1 MKAVTFH
8 KHGGPEELKFEEVP
22 DPEVGPGEALVRVK
36 ACALNH
42 LDIWIRQGI
51 SSYHVP
57 LPHISGSD
65 VSGVVEQ
72 LNDGGSSLSV
82 GQRVFVSPGLSCWRC
97 PDCLGGRENL
107 CQDFHVLGAKVKGGY
122 AEFVKVPIVNV
133 MPIPADLSFEQ
144 AAAFPL
150 VSVTAWHMIFG
161 LAKLR
166 PGETMLVVGAG
177 SGVGSLAVQLGKL
190 VGAQVITTVGTED
203 KIEKARNLGADLV
216 INHSVDSIQKHVEEY
231 TNGRG
236 VDVVIEHVGDQVWDQ
251 CVRSLC
257 RGGRLVTC
265 GATTG
270 AQAHVDTRF
279 LFMRQLSIMG
289 SYMGT
294 RAELCK
300 ATALIGAG
308 KVKAV
313 IDRVL
318 PLAEARSAQ
327 ELLLNRQVFGKVVLR
342 ID

>member
-8 KHGGPEELKFEEVP
+8 RHGGPEELCVEQVP
-22 DPEVGPGEALVRVK
+22 DPEIGPGEVLIRVK

-42 LDIWIRQGI
+42 LDIWIRRGI
-51 SSYHVP
+51 PNYHVP

-65 VSGVVEQ
+65 VSGVIEQ
-72 LNDGGSSLSV
+72 LNDGGGSSLSI

-97 PDCLGGRENL
+97 PECFGGRENL
-107 CQDFHVLGAKVKGGY
+107 CQEFHVLGAKVKGGY
-122 AEFVKVPIVNV
+122 AEYVKVAVINV
-133 MPIPADLSFEQ
+133 MPIPGDLTFEQ

-161 LAKLR
+161 LAELR

-190 VGAQVITTVGTED
+190 VGAQVITTVGTEE
-203 KIEKARNLGADLV
+203 KMEKARNLGADLV
-216 INHSVDSIQKHVEEY
+216 INHSVDSIQKHIEEY
-231 TNGRG
+231 TSGRG

-251 CVRSLC
+251 CIRSLS

-279 LFMRQLSIMG
+279 LFMRQLKSRLWGRIWERG
-289 SYMGT
+289 LKCV
-294 RAELCK
+294 R
-300 ATALIGAG
+300 
-308 KVKAV
+308 
-313 IDRVL
+313 
-318 PLAEARSAQ
+318 
-327 ELLLNRQVFGKVVLR
+327 LR
-342 ID
+342 L